1 MLHHDPG
8 LKVAWNQIHLCELE
22 AEGFD
27 GFGRE
32 FAAALREDPHASD
45 ISGIFAGLDRIRTV
59 PAWTLNDPVI
69 EADAALAQE
78 GRAETR
84 SQDRVAGVADA
95 GGRRRTATSRLSHL
109 CLFTCLLTH

>member
-1 MLHHDPG
+1 METAAVLHHDPG

-32 FAAALREDPHASD
+32 FAAALRDDPPNATD

-59 PAWTLNDPVI
+59 PAWTFNDPVI

-78 GRAETR
+78 GRA
-84 SQDRVAGVADA
+84 
-95 GGRRRTATSRLSHL
+95 
-109 CLFTCLLTH
+109 